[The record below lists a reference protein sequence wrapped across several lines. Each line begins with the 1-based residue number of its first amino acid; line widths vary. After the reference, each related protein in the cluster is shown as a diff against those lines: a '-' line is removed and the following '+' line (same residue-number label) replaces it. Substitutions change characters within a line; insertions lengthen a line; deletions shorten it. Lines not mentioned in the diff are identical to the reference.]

1 MDVNGI
7 ASVATSFSESQN
19 ANQVQV
25 AVLKKALDAQAS
37 SAAQLIQALPPVSS
51 VNLPAHLGQNVNT
64 SA

>member
-7 ASVATSFSESQN
+7 ANLATSFSESQT

-37 SAAQLIQALPPVSS
+37 SVAQLIQAVPQST
-51 VNLPAHLGQNVNT
+51 VNLPDHLGKNVNT

>member
-7 ASVATSFSESQN
+7 ASLATSFSESQN
-19 ANQVQV
+19 ANQIQV

-37 SAAQLIQALPPVSS
+37 SAAQLIQALPQSA
-51 VNLPAHLGQNVNT
+51 VNLPDHLGKNVNT

>member
-7 ASVATSFSESQN
+7 ASLATSFSESQN

-37 SAAQLIQALPPVSS
+37 SAAQLIQALPQSA
-51 VNLPAHLGQNVNT
+51 VNLPDHLGKNVNT

>member
-7 ASVATSFSESQN
+7 ANLATSFSESQT

-37 SAAQLIQALPPVSS
+37 SAAQLIQAVPQST
-51 VNLPAHLGQNVNT
+51 VNLPDHLGKNVNT